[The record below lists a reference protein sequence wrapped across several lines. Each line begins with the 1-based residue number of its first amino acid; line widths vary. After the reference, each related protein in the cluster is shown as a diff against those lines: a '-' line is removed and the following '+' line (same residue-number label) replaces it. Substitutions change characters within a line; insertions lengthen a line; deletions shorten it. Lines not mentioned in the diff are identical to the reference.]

1 MNTPSDFDHDLRQ
14 LHAASLGAVSPQT
27 LARLRSARHAAVT
40 RPRRGRTFAW
50 LGATACTALLAMVAA
65 TQLMPTQTPMAP
77 ARSQPAT
84 VAAMQASSDA
94 DNFVST
100 ADVLDQN
107 PDLYVWL
114 GSDASPTTE

>member
-27 LARLRSARHAAVT
+27 LARLRSARHGTAT
-40 RPRRGRTFAW
+40 RPRHGRTFAW
-50 LGATACTALLAMVAA
+50 LGATACTAVLAVVVA
-65 TQLMPTQTPMAP
+65 TQLLPTYRAVP
-77 ARSQPAT
+77 ATSQPAT
-84 VAAMQASSDA
+84 IAAQASDDA
-94 DNFVST
+94 GDFVST

-114 GSDASPTTE
+114 GSDASLAME